1 VSTRE
6 VILGVGGG
14 IAAYK
19 SCDLLRRLQDQGFGV
34 TVIPTPSS
42 LNFVGSATWEA
53 LSGRPVTT
61 TVWEKVDEVRHV
73 SLGSSADFIIIAPA
87 TADLIARI
95 AQGRADDLLTNT
107 ILASAVPKLI
117 VPAMHPAMWSNP
129 ATQANVALLRNRG
142 FFVMDPDHGRLT
154 GKDVGV
160 GRFPETSRILAEFN
174 AIANPVHDLIGRK
187 VLVTAGGTREPL
199 DPIRYIGNRSS
210 GKQGYSIA
218 RAASRRGADVT
229 LILANSELPDPSGI
243 RCIRV
248 NTAEEMFT
256 QVEKE
261 FDQCDLLVMSAAV
274 VDAKPSQVSHA
285 KIKKGS
291 LTSIELASNPDI
303 VATVASRKKSQIV
316 IAFAAET
323 SLDIEE
329 GKRKLLSKSADIL
342 FLNDV
347 AGNEIFGSDQNQ
359 GVILIAGHAG
369 NAGNAG
375 SVQEINVDRTDKDT
389 LADLLLDQALHRLG

>member
-1 VSTRE
+1 MSTRE

-73 SLGSSADFIIIAPA
+73 SLGSSGDFIIIAPA

-107 ILASAVPKLI
+107 VLASRAPKLI
-117 VPAMHPAMWSNP
+117 VPAMHPAMWANP
-129 ATQANVALLRNRG
+129 ATIANVALLRQRG

-154 GKDVGV
+154 GKDIGV

-174 AIANPVHDLIGRK
+174 AIANPVHDLLGHK

-199 DPIRYIGNRSS
+199 DPIRFIGNRSS
-210 GKQGYSIA
+210 GKQGYAIA
-218 RAASRRGADVT
+218 RAAARRGAEVT
-229 LILANSELPDPSGI
+229 LILANSDLPDPSGI

-248 NTAEEMFT
+248 STAEEMFSH
-256 QVEKE
+256 VETE
-261 FDQCDLLVMSAAV
+261 FDQCDVLVMSAAV
-274 VDAKPSQVSHA
+274 ADAKPLQVSES

-303 VATVASRKKSQIV
+303 VATVASRKKNQIV

-323 SLDIEE
+323 SLDVEE

-359 GVILIAGHAG
+359 GVILIAGNEG
-369 NAGNAG
+369 KAG

-389 LADLLLDQALHRLG
+389 LADLLLDQALFRLG

>member
-1 VSTRE
+1 MRE

-19 SCDLLRRLQDQGFGV
+19 SCELLRRIQDLGFGV

-42 LNFVGSATWEA
+42 LNFIGSATWEA

-73 SLGSSADFIIIAPA
+73 GLGSASDFIIIAPA

-107 ILASAVPKLI
+107 ILASTAPKLI

-129 ATQANVALLRNRG
+129 ATVANVKLLRDRG
-142 FFVMDPDHGRLT
+142 YFVMDPDHGRLT

-160 GRFPETSRILAEFN
+160 GRFPETSRILAEFS
-174 AIANPVHDLIGRK
+174 AIANPVHDLLGRK

-199 DPIRYIGNRSS
+199 DPIRFIGNRSS
-210 GKQGYSIA
+210 GKQGYAIA

-229 LILANSELPDPSGI
+229 LVLANSELPDLAGV

-248 NTAEEMFT
+248 TTAEEMFDHVS
-256 QVEKE
+256 QE
-261 FDQCDLLVMSAAV
+261 FDQCHLLVMSAAV
-274 VDAKPSQVSHA
+274 ADAKPLQASQT

-291 LTSIELASNPDI
+291 LTSIELAANPDI
-303 VATVASRKKSQIV
+303 VATVASRKKSQVV

-323 SLDIEE
+323 SLDVEE
-329 GKRKLLSKSADIL
+329 GKRKLKSKSADIL

-347 AGNEIFGSDQNQ
+347 AGSEIFGSDQNQ
-359 GVILIAGHAG
+359 GVILIAGKEE
-369 NAGNAG
+369 
-375 SVQEINVDRTDKDT
+375 SVTEINVDRTDKDT
-389 LADLLLDQALHRLG
+389 LADLLLDQALNRLG

>member
-1 VSTRE
+1 
-6 VILGVGGG
+6 
-14 IAAYK
+14 
-19 SCDLLRRLQDQGFGV
+19 
-34 TVIPTPSS
+34 
-42 LNFVGSATWEA
+42 
-53 LSGRPVTT
+53 
-61 TVWEKVDEVRHV
+61 
-73 SLGSSADFIIIAPA
+73 LGSSTDFLIIAPA

-107 ILASAVPKLI
+107 ILASTAPKLI

-129 ATQANVALLRNRG
+129 ATVANVQLLRDRG
-142 FFVMDPDHGRLT
+142 FFVMEPDHGRLT

-174 AIANPVHDLIGRK
+174 AIANPVHDLLGRK

-210 GKQGYSIA
+210 GKQGYAIA

-229 LILANSELPDPSGI
+229 LILANSELPDPSGVH
-243 RCIRV
+243 CLRV
-248 NTAEEMFT
+248 TTAQEMFE
-256 QVEKE
+256 QVNKA
-261 FDQCDLLVMSAAV
+261 FDTCDLLVMSAAV
-274 VDAKPSQVSHA
+274 ADAKPSHVSES

-303 VATVASRKKSQIV
+303 VATVTSRKKSQVV

-323 SLDIEE
+323 SLDVEE

-347 AGNEIFGSDQNQ
+347 AGSEIFGSDQNQ
-359 GVILIAGHAG
+359 GVILIAGKAE
-369 NAGNAG
+369 

>member
-1 VSTRE
+1 MSTRE

-19 SCDLLRRLQDQGFGV
+19 SCDLLRRLQDHGFGV

-61 TVWEKVDEVRHV
+61 SVWEKVDEVRHV
-73 SLGSSADFIIIAPA
+73 SLGSSGDFIIIAPA

-107 ILASAVPKLI
+107 VLASSAPKLI

-129 ATQANVALLRNRG
+129 ATIANVALLRERG

-174 AIANPVHDLIGRK
+174 SIANPVHDLIGRK

-199 DPIRYIGNRSS
+199 DPIRFIGNRSS
-210 GKQGYSIA
+210 GKQGYAIA

-243 RCIRV
+243 RCVRV
-248 NTAEEMFT
+248 STAEEMFN
-256 QVEKE
+256 QVERE
-261 FDQCDLLVMSAAV
+261 FDQCDVLVMSAAV
-274 VDAKPSQVSHA
+274 ADAKPLQVSET

-323 SLDIEE
+323 SLDVEE
-329 GKRKLLSKSADIL
+329 GKRKLTSKSADIL

-347 AGNEIFGSDQNQ
+347 AGTEIFGSDQNQ
-359 GVILIAGHAG
+359 GVILIAGKAG
-369 NAGNAG
+369 L
-375 SVQEINVDRTDKDT
+375 VQEINVDRTDKDT
-389 LADLLLDQALHRLG
+389 LADLLLDQALNRLG

>member
-1 VSTRE
+1 MSTRE

-42 LNFVGSATWEA
+42 LNFVGRATWEA

-73 SLGSSADFIIIAPA
+73 SLGSSTDFLIIAPA

-107 ILASAVPKLI
+107 ILASTAPKLI

-129 ATQANVALLRNRG
+129 ATVANVQLLRDRG
-142 FFVMDPDHGRLT
+142 FFVMEPDHGRLT

-174 AIANPVHDLIGRK
+174 AISNPIHDLLGRK

-210 GKQGYSIA
+210 GKQGYAIA

-229 LILANSELPDPSGI
+229 LILANSELPDPSGVH
-243 RCIRV
+243 CLRV
-248 NTAEEMFT
+248 TTAQEMFE
-256 QVEKE
+256 QVNKA
-261 FDQCDLLVMSAAV
+261 FDTCDLLVMSAAV
-274 VDAKPSQVSHA
+274 ADAKPSHVSES

-303 VATVASRKKSQIV
+303 VATLASRKKSQVV

-323 SLDIEE
+323 SLDVEE

-347 AGNEIFGSDQNQ
+347 TGSEIFGSDQNQ
-359 GVILIAGHAG
+359 GVILIAGKAE
-369 NAGNAG
+369 

>member
-107 ILASAVPKLI
+107 VLASAAPKLI
-117 VPAMHPAMWSNP
+117 VPAMHPAMWSNL
-129 ATQANVALLRNRG
+129 ATQGNVQLLRDRG

-174 AIANPVHDLIGRK
+174 AIANPVHDLLGRK

-243 RCIRV
+243 RCVRV
-248 NTAEEMFT
+248 STAEEMFSE
-256 QVEKE
+256 VEKE
-261 FDQCDLLVMSAAV
+261 FDQCDVLVMSAAV
-274 VDAKPSQVSHA
+274 ADAKPSQVSET

-303 VATVASRKKSQIV
+303 VATVASRKKNQIV

-323 SLDIEE
+323 SLDVEE

-342 FLNDV
+342 FLNDI
-347 AGNEIFGSDQNQ
+347 ASNEIFGSDQNQ
-359 GVILIAGHAG
+359 GVILIAGDAS
-369 NAGNAG
+369 NAG

>member
-1 VSTRE
+1 MSTRE

-34 TVIPTPSS
+34 TVVPTPSS
-42 LNFVGSATWEA
+42 LNFVGRATWEA

-73 SLGSSADFIIIAPA
+73 SLGSSTDFLIIAPA

-107 ILASAVPKLI
+107 ILASTAPKLI

-129 ATQANVALLRNRG
+129 ATVANVQLLRDRG
-142 FFVMDPDHGRLT
+142 LFVMEPDHGRLT

-174 AIANPVHDLIGRK
+174 AIANPIHDLLGRK

-210 GKQGYSIA
+210 GKQGYAIA

-229 LILANSELPDPSGI
+229 LILANSELPDPSGVH
-243 RCIRV
+243 CLRV
-248 NTAEEMFT
+248 TTAQEMFE
-256 QVEKE
+256 QVNKA
-261 FDQCDLLVMSAAV
+261 FDTCDLLVMSAAV
-274 VDAKPSQVSHA
+274 ADAKPSHVSES

-303 VATVASRKKSQIV
+303 VATVTSRKKSQVV

-323 SLDIEE
+323 SLDVEE
-329 GKRKLLSKSADIL
+329 GNRKLLSKSADIL

-347 AGNEIFGSDQNQ
+347 AGSEIFGSDQNQ
-359 GVILIAGHAG
+359 GVILIAGKAE
-369 NAGNAG
+369 

>member
-1 VSTRE
+1 MRE

-19 SCDLLRRLQDQGFGV
+19 SCELLRRIQDLGFGV

-42 LNFVGSATWEA
+42 LNFIGSATWEA

-73 SLGSSADFIIIAPA
+73 GLGSASDFIIIAPA

-107 ILASAVPKLI
+107 ILASTAPKLI

-129 ATQANVALLRNRG
+129 ATVANVKLLRDRG
-142 FFVMDPDHGRLT
+142 YFVMDPDHGRLT

-174 AIANPVHDLIGRK
+174 AIANPVHDLLGRK

-199 DPIRYIGNRSS
+199 DPIRFIGNRSS
-210 GKQGYSIA
+210 GKQGYAIA

-229 LILANSELPDPSGI
+229 LVLANSELPDLAGV

-248 NTAEEMFT
+248 TTADEMFDHVS
-256 QVEKE
+256 QE
-261 FDQCDLLVMSAAV
+261 FDRCELLVMSAAV
-274 VDAKPSQVSHA
+274 ADAKPLQVSPA

-303 VATVASRKKSQIV
+303 VATVASRKKSQVV

-323 SLDIEE
+323 SLDVEE
-329 GKRKLLSKSADIL
+329 GKRKLKSKSADIL

-347 AGNEIFGSDQNQ
+347 AGSEIFGSDQNQ
-359 GVILIAGHAG
+359 GVILIAGKEE
-369 NAGNAG
+369 
-375 SVQEINVDRTDKDT
+375 SVTEINVDRTDKDT
-389 LADLLLDQALHRLG
+389 LADLLLDQALNRLG

>member
-73 SLGSSADFIIIAPA
+73 SLGGSGDFIIIAPA

-95 AQGRADDLLTNT
+95 TQGRADDLLTNT
-107 ILASAVPKLI
+107 VLASNAPKLI
-117 VPAMHPAMWSNP
+117 VPAMHPAMWANP
-129 ATQANVALLRNRG
+129 ATIANVGILRERG

-174 AIANPVHDLIGRK
+174 AIANPVHDLLGRK

-199 DPIRYIGNRSS
+199 DPIRFIGNRSS
-210 GKQGYSIA
+210 GKQGYAIA

-243 RCIRV
+243 RCVRV
-248 NTAEEMFT
+248 STAEEMFSH
-256 QVEKE
+256 VEKE
-261 FDQCDLLVMSAAV
+261 FDQCDVLVMSAAV
-274 VDAKPSQVSHA
+274 ADAKPSQVSQT

-291 LTSIELASNPDI
+291 LTSIDLASNPDI

-316 IAFAAET
+316 MAFAAET
-323 SLDIEE
+323 SLDVEE

-347 AGNEIFGSDQNQ
+347 ASNEIFGSDQNQ
-359 GVILIAGHAG
+359 GVILIAGREG
-369 NAGNAG
+369 KTE

-389 LADLLLDQALHRLG
+389 LADLLLDQALNRLG

>member
-1 VSTRE
+1 MSTRE

-73 SLGSSADFIIIAPA
+73 SLGSASDFIIIAPA

-107 ILASAVPKLI
+107 VLASSAPKLI

-129 ATQANVALLRNRG
+129 ATVANVQTLRERG
-142 FFVMDPDHGRLT
+142 FFVMEPDHGRLT

-160 GRFPETSRILAEFN
+160 GRFPETSHILAEFN
-174 AIANPVHDLIGRK
+174 SIANPVHDLLGRK

-210 GKQGYSIA
+210 GKQGYAIA

-243 RCIRV
+243 RCVRV
-248 NTAEEMFT
+248 STAQEMFS

-261 FDQCDLLVMSAAV
+261 FDLCDVLVMSAAV
-274 VDAKPSQVSHA
+274 ADAKPSQVSQS

-316 IAFAAET
+316 VAFAAET
-323 SLDIEE
+323 SLDVEE
-329 GKRKLLSKSADIL
+329 GKRKLVSKNADIL

-359 GVILIAGHAG
+359 GVILIAGNEGKAE
-369 NAGNAG
+369 

-389 LADLLLDQALHRLG
+389 LADLLLDQALNRLG

>member
-1 VSTRE
+1 MSTRE

-19 SCDLLRRLQDQGFGV
+19 SCDLLRRLQDLGFGV
-34 TVIPTPSS
+34 TVIPTPAS

-61 TVWEKVDEVRHV
+61 SVWEKVDEVRHV
-73 SLGSSADFIIIAPA
+73 SLGSSSDFILVAPA

-95 AQGRADDLLTNT
+95 AHGRADDLLTNT
-107 ILASAVPKLI
+107 ILASGAPKLI

-129 ATQANVALLRNRG
+129 ATVANVQLLRDRG
-142 FFVMDPDHGRLT
+142 FFVMEPDHGRLT

-174 AIANPVHDLIGRK
+174 SIANPVHDLIGRK

-199 DPIRYIGNRSS
+199 DPIRFIGNRSS
-210 GKQGYSIA
+210 GKQGYALA
-218 RAASRRGADVT
+218 RAAARRGADVT
-229 LILANSELPDPSGI
+229 LILANSELPDPSGVS
-243 RCIRV
+243 CIRV
-248 NTAEEMFT
+248 STAQEMF
-256 QVEKE
+256 EKVDQA
-261 FDQCDLLVMSAAV
+261 FDGCDLLVMSAAV
-274 VDAKPSQVSHA
+274 ADAKPLHVSQS
-285 KIKKGS
+285 KIKKGA
-291 LTSIELASNPDI
+291 LTSIELAANPDI
-303 VATVASRKKSQIV
+303 VSTVSSRKKNQVV

-347 AGNEIFGSDQNQ
+347 AGSEIFGSDQNQ
-359 GVILIAGHAG
+359 GVILISDKAQ
-369 NAGNAG
+369 

>member
-1 VSTRE
+1 MSTRE

-61 TVWEKVDEVRHV
+61 SVWEKVDEVRHV
-73 SLGSSADFIIIAPA
+73 SLGNSSDFIIIAPA

-107 ILASAVPKLI
+107 VLASTAPKLI

-129 ATQANVALLRNRG
+129 ATIANVQLLRDRG
-142 FFVMDPDHGRLT
+142 FFVMNPDHGRLT

-174 AIANPVHDLIGRK
+174 AIANPVHDLLGRK

-199 DPIRYIGNRSS
+199 DPIRFIGNRSS
-210 GKQGYSIA
+210 GKQGYAIA
-218 RAASRRGADVT
+218 RAAARRGADVT
-229 LILANSELPDPSGI
+229 LILANSELPDPSGA

-248 NTAEEMFT
+248 NTAEEMFNE
-256 QVEKE
+256 VEKE
-261 FDQCDLLVMSAAV
+261 FDHCDLLVMSAAV
-274 VDAKPSQVSHA
+274 ADAKPSQVSNS
-285 KIKKGS
+285 KIKKGA
-291 LTSIELASNPDI
+291 LTSIELAANPDI
-303 VATVASRKKSQIV
+303 IATVAARKKNQIV

-323 SLDIEE
+323 SLDLEE

-347 AGNEIFGSDQNQ
+347 ASNEVFGSDQNQ
-359 GVILIAGHAG
+359 GVILIADKAG
-369 NAGNAG
+369 SAG

-389 LADLLLDQALHRLG
+389 LADLLLDQALNRLG